1 MVISLVIKTYFI
13 KKSINDLKYSI
24 INIIKQ
30 NNLNIVDVFW
40 NLWSIFNN
48 IN

>member
-30 NNLNIVDVFW
+30 NNLNIVDVF
-40 NLWSIFNN
+40 
-48 IN
+48 